1 MTPYGNEYLLKKIIS
16 EERKGIRFNIS
27 MPYLKLPHKII
38 DTINFSL
45 LILVFVFFI
54 ISLDSQKKWS
64 KTYKNLSRTI
74 ENNNNLIEYISKIE
88 EFYLSKLDSSKNLK
102 KTVPEDLIYLDNIA
116 YKKENFLRRKFKYVL
131 NGFKNSRYQK
141 GY

>member
-1 MTPYGNEYLLKKIIS
+1 MRPYGNEYLLKKIIS

-27 MPYLKLPHKII
+27 MPYLKLSHKII

-74 ENNNNLIEYISKIE
+74 ENNNNLIDYISKIE
-88 EFYLSKLDSSKNLK
+88 EFYVSKLDSSKNFK
-102 KTVPEDLIYLDNIA
+102 KTVPEDLIYLDNIV

>member
-16 EERKGIRFNIS
+16 EERKGIRLNIS

-131 NGFKNSRYQK
+131 NGVKNSRYQK